1 MRGEVLDRS
10 FVLLWRIGGFWQLFL
25 QDPFDCDTMAHRA
38 PAELTS
44 GAAGAR
50 EIHPAGSPK
59 FLFWFRG
66 FARFITTRTTFVSFP
81 PSNLLP
87 LLIAGP
93 IRNIQKEQPTAPS
106 HCITPE
112 YLGSKSEPRYLRPA
126 HPAPANPFL
135 YAPWRTSSHLS
146 ENCICVPEP
155 RSNRAP
161 AKNLCAPHRTL
172 ARFRSSLYHITYI
185 YIFR

>member
-50 EIHPAGSPK
+50 EIHPDHRN
-59 FLFWFRG
+59 FCFG
-66 FARFITTRTTFVSFP
+66 FAVSLASSHNTTFVSFP

-93 IRNIQKEQPTAPS
+93 VRNIQKEQPTAPS

-112 YLGSKSEPRYLRPA
+112 YLGSKSEPQYLRPA

-135 YAPWRTSSHLS
+135 YAPWRTSAHLS

-161 AKNLCAPHRTL
+161 AKNLCELYRTL